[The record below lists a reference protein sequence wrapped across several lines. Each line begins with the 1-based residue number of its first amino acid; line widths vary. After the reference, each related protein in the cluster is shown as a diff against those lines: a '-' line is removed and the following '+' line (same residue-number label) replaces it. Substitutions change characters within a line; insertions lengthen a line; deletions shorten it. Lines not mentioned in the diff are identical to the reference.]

1 MAALD
6 LMGRRW
12 TLRILWELRNGSMG
26 FRALQAKCDGM
37 SPTVLN
43 TRIKELSTARL
54 IEQSS
59 KREWGLATT
68 GKDLL
73 KALTP
78 LSDWADT
85 WQQLLKDSPPLE

>member
-12 TLRILWELRNGSMG
+12 ALRIVWELRGGPLG

-43 TRIKELSTARL
+43 TRIKELSAAQV
-54 IEQSS
+54 IEQRSDRNWS
-59 KREWGLATT
+59 
-68 GKDLL
+68 
-73 KALTP
+73 LTQAGNAFLNAIAP
-78 LSDWADT
+78 LSDWADM
-85 WQQLLKDSPPLE
+85 WARQLEDHPPTE